1 MKKGKVK
8 VLAVI
13 GIILLAAIYYYVTLP
28 AINIHSSDFWMFF
41 IVIVIIA
48 ALIYIRRKKLNR
60 YELKNSKGVKV
71 ILGILVV
78 VVAAYLIGT
87 LLSSPIV
94 NAKKYQKL
102 LDVKDGEFT
111 KDIEELS
118 FEQIPLLDRD
128 SAAILGNRKMG
139 SMVDMVSQ
147 FEVDDLYSQINYQDQ
162 PVRVSPLRYAS
173 VIKWLTNQKEGIP
186 AYIKIDMAT
195 QNTELVKLK
204 EGMKYTT
211 SDHFNRNIYRH
222 LRFKYPT
229 YIFNDLSF
237 EIDDDGVPY
246 WICPVKKFNIGLFG
260 GTTIGRVV
268 LCNAITGETK
278 DYKIEDAP
286 EWIDR
291 AYSADLLVELYDYYG
306 SLKHGYFN
314 SILGQK
320 DCLKTTTGY
329 NYLAIDDDVWVY
341 TGVTSVSGDQSNV
354 GFVLMNQR
362 TMETK
367 FYGIE
372 GATEDSA
379 MSSAEG
385 QVQNL
390 KYKAT
395 FPLLLNI
402 SGEPT
407 YFIALKDDAG
417 LVKKY
422 AMVNVQKYQIVA
434 IGDTVSSCEAA
445 YTNLMYENGIKEV
458 EKDTREIET
467 ITAKIT
473 KIAQGVIDGNSHYYV
488 MLEGS
493 DEIFDVSVVDFIDI
507 IKYEVGQE
515 VTVEYKE
522 GDTTNTVLSF
532 NGEELQ
538 KTSPSSDGENADNG
552 QQDDTAQAEEGTA
565 QE

>member
-1 MKKGKVK
+1 MT
-8 VLAVI
+8 
-13 GIILLAAIYYYVTLP
+13 GIWTVSYT
-28 AINIHSSDFWMFF
+28 H
-41 IVIVIIA
+41 
-48 ALIYIRRKKLNR
+48 
-60 YELKNSKGVKV
+60 
-71 ILGILVV
+71 
-78 VVAAYLIGT
+78 
-87 LLSSPIV
+87 
-94 NAKKYQKL
+94 
-102 LDVKDGEFT
+102 LDV
-111 KDIEELS
+111 
-118 FEQIPLLDRD
+118 
-128 SAAILGNRKMG
+128 
-139 SMVDMVSQ
+139 
-147 FEVDDLYSQINYQDQ
+147 
-162 PVRVSPLRYAS
+162 
-173 VIKWLTNQKEGIP
+173 
-186 AYIKIDMAT
+186 
-195 QNTELVKLK
+195 
-204 EGMKYTT
+204 
-211 SDHFNRNIYRH
+211 
-222 LRFKYPT
+222 
-229 YIFNDLSF
+229 
-237 EIDDDGVPY
+237 
-246 WICPVKKFNIGLFG
+246 
-260 GTTIGRVV
+260 
-268 LCNAITGETK
+268 
-278 DYKIEDAP
+278 YK
-286 EWIDR
+286 R
-291 AYSADLLVELYDYYG
+291 
-306 SLKHGYFN
+306 
-314 SILGQK
+314 Q
-320 DCLKTTTGY
+320 
-329 NYLAIDDDVWVY
+329 
-341 TGVTSVSGDQSNV
+341 
-354 GFVLMNQR
+354 
-362 TMETK
+362 
-367 FYGIE
+367 
-372 GATEDSA
+372 TEDSA

-538 KTSPSSDGENADNG
+538 KTAQSSDGENADNG
-552 QQDDTAQAEEGTA
+552 QQDDTAQAEEGTV